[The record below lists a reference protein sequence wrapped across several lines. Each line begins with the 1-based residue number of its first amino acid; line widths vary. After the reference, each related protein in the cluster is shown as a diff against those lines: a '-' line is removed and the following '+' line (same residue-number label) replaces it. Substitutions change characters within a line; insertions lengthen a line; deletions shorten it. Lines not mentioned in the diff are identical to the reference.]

1 MSKRLA
7 WTAAAAMALM
17 APPQI
22 AWAQDAPE
30 AVAPDAEEGV
40 AGHYYLTGMMETG
53 SELLLQPD
61 GVFKWYLIVGALDL
75 LAEGHWTAKG
85 DVVTLIVEQQQT
97 NNPEMPVPFEQLVLT
112 RDAEDGALVPGEPLR
127 GRYVKAR
134 AD

>member
-1 MSKRLA
+1 
-7 WTAAAAMALM
+7 MALM

-22 AWAQDAPE
+22 AWAQDTPE

-75 LAEGHWTAKG
+75 LAEGRWTAKG

-97 NNPEMPVPFEQLVLT
+97 NNPDMPVPFEQLVLT
-112 RDAEDGALVPGEPLR
+112 RDTEDGALVPGEPLR